1 MEGEGPAG
9 AGGAESA
16 TPAGTRRRA
25 HDRALWLVWGLV
37 ALHALGFAV
46 LSVLRFRAFS
56 AGRFDLGNMVQAVWS
71 VANGGL
77 FSTTEVSGA
86 QFSRLGAHVDPILA
100 LFAPAWW
107 VWPSPE
113 LLLVVQAV
121 VVALGAL
128 PAFWLARTHLRDD
141 RLAVACAAV
150 YLLYPALQHAV
161 LFDFHPV
168 TLAAPLL
175 MTCIWAADAGRWWWL
190 AAAAGLALI
199 TQEQVGLMLVGLAV
213 WMWFAHPGHRRAAAI
228 LAGVSAAWVVIAV
241 RVIIP
246 AHALGGESPFLARY
260 EGVGDGPT
268 GIAVTL
274 MTDPVG
280 TVRLLATAD
289 RLTYLLTLLVPLL
302 FLPLLSPLLA
312 AALPQFAIN
321 LLAGAGLEDAT
332 GPANPIRTIEYHY
345 AVVLVPFLIAA
356 AILGLARLRDGR
368 AGRLGE
374 RLRPL
379 TQRTGVLAVVV
390 VGAVALAGVRGGP
403 LPVWGWV
410 PGGWQGSSLHT
421 FTRDESARALAEAVA
436 MVPPRAP
443 VSATNDAG
451 SHLSARPRIMLFPV
465 LSGAEWVVVSDTA
478 RTRAVARDRPTLRPV
493 TFTPVLRWLR
503 ESPRWERV
511 YDRAGVSVFRRVVP
525 PGASAS

>member
-1 MEGEGPAG
+1 VRGRVA
-9 AGGAESA
+9 
-16 TPAGTRRRA
+16 
-25 HDRALWLVWGLV
+25 DRALWIVWGLV
-37 ALHALGFAV
+37 GLYAVLFSV

-107 VWPSPE
+107 VWPTPE
-113 LLLVVQAV
+113 LLLVTQAV
-121 VVALGAL
+121 AVALGAL
-128 PAFWLARTHLRDD
+128 PAFLLARAHLRDD
-141 RLAVACAAV
+141 RLAVAAAAV

-190 AAAAGLALI
+190 TAAAGLALM

-213 WMWFAHPGHRRAAAI
+213 WMWFARPAHRRAAAI
-228 LAGVSAAWVVIAV
+228 LGTVSAVWVVVAV
-241 RVIIP
+241 RVVIP
-246 AHALGGESPFLARY
+246 AYALHGESPFLARY
-260 EGVGDGPT
+260 AGVGDGPT

-274 MTDPVG
+274 VTDPVG
-280 TVRLLATAD
+280 TLRLLATAD
-289 RLTYLLTLLVPLL
+289 RFSYLLTLLVPLL

-321 LLAGAGLEDAT
+321 LLAGAGLQDGT
-332 GPANPIRTIEYHY
+332 GGANPIRTIEYHY

-356 AILGLARLRDGR
+356 AILGLARLRDGDG
-368 AGRLGE
+368 GRLGR

-379 TQRTGVLAVVV
+379 TARPGVLAAVI

-410 PGGWQGSSLHT
+410 PGGWEGSSLHS

-436 MVPPRAP
+436 IVPPGAP

-465 LSGAEWVVVSDTA
+465 LSGAEWVVVSDTP
-478 RTRAVARDRPTLRPV
+478 RTRAVARDRPTLRPD

-503 ESPRWERV
+503 GSPRWERV
-511 YDRAGVSVFRRVVP
+511 YERAGVSVFRRVVP
-525 PGASAS
+525 PATSPS

>member
-1 MEGEGPAG
+1 VGGDEG
-9 AGGAESA
+9 SA
-16 TPAGTRRRA
+16 DGERLAAAVAVARRRG
-25 HDRALWLVWGLV
+25 DRALWLVCGLV
-37 ALHALGFAV
+37 ALHAVVFAA
-46 LSVLRFRAFS
+46 LSVARFRAFS

-100 LFAPAWW
+100 LFAAAWW

-113 LLLVVQAV
+113 LLLVTQAV
-121 VVALGAL
+121 VVALGAV
-128 PAFWLARTHLRDD
+128 PAFWLARRHLRDD
-141 RLAVACAAV
+141 RLAVAAAAV

-190 AAAAGLALI
+190 GAAAALALI

-213 WMWFAHPGHRRAAAI
+213 WMWFARPAYRRPAVV
-228 LAGVSAAWVVIAV
+228 LAGASALWVVLAV

-246 AHALGGESPFLARY
+246 AHALQGESPFLARY
-260 EGVGDGPT
+260 EGVGDGPA
-268 GIAVTL
+268 GIMLNLV
-274 MTDPVG
+274 TDPVD
-280 TVRLLATAD
+280 TVQLLATGD
-289 RLTYLLTLLVPLL
+289 RLVYLVTLLAPLL
-302 FLPLLSPLLA
+302 FMPLLSPLIA

-321 LLAGAGLEDAT
+321 LLAGAGLDDGT
-332 GPANPIRTIEYHY
+332 GAANPIRTIEYHY

-368 AGRLGE
+368 AGRLG
-374 RLRPL
+374 RWLRPVTARSGL
-379 TQRTGVLAVVV
+379 LAGVV
-390 VGAVALAGVRGGP
+390 VGAVVLAGVRGGP

-421 FTRDESARALAEAVA
+421 FTRDDSARALAEAVA
-436 MVPPRAP
+436 LVPPRAP

-451 SHLSARPRIMLFPV
+451 SHLSARRRIMLFPV

-503 ESPRWERV
+503 QSPRWERV